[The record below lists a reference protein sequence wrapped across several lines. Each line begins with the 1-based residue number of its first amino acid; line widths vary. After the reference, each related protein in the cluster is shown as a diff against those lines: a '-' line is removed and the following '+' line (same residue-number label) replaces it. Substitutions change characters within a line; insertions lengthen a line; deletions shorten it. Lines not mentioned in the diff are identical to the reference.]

1 MSKKKQETTEPEQV
15 ESIQSRLLGIEGLME
30 YLSLGRNNARQL
42 GKDSRAVIRVGRR
55 VLYDRKKIDEYLEGM
70 AGDY

>member
-1 MSKKKQETTEPEQV
+1 MSKKKQENVEPEQV

-42 GKDSRAVIRVGRR
+42 GKDSCAIIRIGRR
-55 VLYDRKKIDEYLEGM
+55 VLYDRKKIDEYLESI